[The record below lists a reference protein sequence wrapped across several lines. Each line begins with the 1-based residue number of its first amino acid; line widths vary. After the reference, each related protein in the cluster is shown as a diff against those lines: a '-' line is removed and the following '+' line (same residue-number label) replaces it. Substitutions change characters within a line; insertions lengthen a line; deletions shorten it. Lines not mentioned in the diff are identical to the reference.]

1 MRYVTVALEKH
12 NENEL
17 MHAGSLFTVLKPGL
31 SKQHLKGGGCKNLTH
46 LQQDTKQN
54 SGLLFSFEGLVGWQC
69 LWTDMLER
77 PCA

>member
-1 MRYVTVALEKH
+1 VCLVQYVTVALEKH

-46 LQQDTKQN
+46 L
-54 SGLLFSFEGLVGWQC
+54 LF
-69 LWTDMLER
+69 T
-77 PCA
+77 